1 MAAMRIEKTIG
12 AVDIG
17 SFRIAAMIAG
27 LTADGELVVLG
38 SGHRAAEGIRRGYVT
53 DMDAA
58 THAIRDAIERAERA
72 ADTQVDSVWIG
83 CGNAGLM
90 SEIREIDLEVG
101 GRRIDQD
108 DIEYLM
114 SDAREQI
121 IPPAGAPRVVLHAQ
135 PAHYILDGAH
145 GVGNPRGLHAER
157 LAVAVHVMEAETG
170 PLRNLMEAVQN
181 AHLNVEGVVG
191 AGIATG
197 HACLSEEERELG
209 VALVDFGAEVT
220 HVSVYVGGIL
230 VGMAVLPYGSGDI
243 TDAIASAFGVRRTQ
257 AERLKCVYGSA
268 IASPTDHRERIPL
281 VSGSDGGAQSA
292 ETILRADLVA
302 VINSQL
308 GRWTQDVAATLKTL
322 GFVTGRGGNGRQIV
336 LTGGGGELAGLA
348 DYMQQS
354 LAKPVRTGAAP
365 KMSGLPE
372 AHATPG
378 FASLSGLILYAAAD
392 PLDIRTSAGGWQS
405 ASRFARMTM
414 PARLMRA
421 IREYF

>member
-1 MAAMRIEKTIG
+1 MGAMRIEKTFG
-12 AVDIG
+12 AIDIG

-27 LTADGELVVLG
+27 LTADGEMVVLG
-38 SGHRAAEGIRRGYVT
+38 SGHRAADGIRRGYVT

-72 ADTQVDSVWIG
+72 ADTQVDSVWIS

-90 SEIREIDLEVG
+90 SEIREIDLEIG

-108 DIEYLM
+108 DIEWLM
-114 SDAREQI
+114 GEARDQI
-121 IPPAGAPRVVLHAQ
+121 VPAPTAPRVVLHAQ

-145 GVGNPRGLHAER
+145 GVTNPRGLHAER

-170 PLRNLMEAVQN
+170 PLRNLMEAVQS
-181 AHLNVEGVVG
+181 AHLAVEGVVG

-209 VALVDFGAEVT
+209 VAMVDFGAEVT
-220 HVSVYVGGIL
+220 HVSVHVGGIL
-230 VGMAVLPYGSGDI
+230 VGMAVMPYGSSDI
-243 TDAIASAFGVRRTQ
+243 TDAIASAFSIRRTQ

-281 VSGSDGGAQSA
+281 GNGAETS
-292 ETILRADLVA
+292 ETILRADLIA
-302 VINSQL
+302 VITGQL
-308 GRWTQDVAATLKTL
+308 ARWTQDVATTLKSL

-354 LAKPVRTGAAP
+354 LAKPVRSGAAP
-365 KMSGLPE
+365 RMSGLPE

-378 FASLSGLILYAAAD
+378 FASLAGLILYAAAD
-392 PLDIRTSAGGWQS
+392 PLDIRTSSGGWQS
-405 ASRFARMTM
+405 ASRFARMNL
-414 PARLMRA
+414 PARLARA